1 MSAFV
6 RWSISGSGEKTI
18 SFEENSTTQNVEMA
32 DLEAEGNFL
41 EREIDRLKNELRNRG
56 DSTEDVLRIEEL
68 QTLEEFINE
77 LPTASGVVGSIINLE

>member
-1 MSAFV
+1 
-6 RWSISGSGEKTI
+6 
-18 SFEENSTTQNVEMA
+18 MA